1 MRWNLI
7 ESGFR
12 TGAFNMEL
20 DLSLAQNCP
29 PSKSYFRIYRW
40 DPYCISLGANQKFED
55 VNTSLASENNIDIVK
70 RPTGGRAILHAEE
83 LTYSVVVPLSI
94 GLKPKEIYKKISDIL
109 IKAIISYDK
118 RLSGMFELEDKQP
131 DFRNLLKENSGILC
145 FASTAKSEVKHR
157 GKKIIGSAQRKIKN
171 VILQHGS
178 ILVGNFH
185 RRLPE
190 FINCSDAEKQ
200 QLSNEMNEK
209 TIELETILSEIID
222 YDRLR
227 DTIINTF
234 FSELNSQNYQTI
246 DDEVLNSMLAKQIIT

>member
-29 PSKSYFRIYRW
+29 PSNGYLRIYRW
-40 DPYCISLGANQKFED
+40 KPYSISLGANQKIED
-55 VNTSLASENNIDIVK
+55 INTSLASENNIDIVK

-83 LTYSVVVPLSI
+83 LTYSVVIPLSI

-109 IKAIISYDK
+109 IKAIINYDK

-131 DFRNLLKENSGILC
+131 DFRNLLKENSGMLC

-178 ILVGNFH
+178 ILVGNYH

-190 FINCSDAEKQ
+190 FINCSDAEKE
-200 QLSNEMNEK
+200 QLISEMNRK
-209 TIELETILSEIID
+209 TIELETILSERVD
-222 YDRLR
+222 YDKLR
-227 DTIINTF
+227 DIIINTF
-234 FSELNSQNYQTI
+234 FSELHSQDYQTTN
-246 DDEVLNSMLAKQIIT
+246 DEVLMSMLADQIIT